1 MNKTIYKLSKHR
13 GNNMDYND
21 IATQFFKNLEEEETI
36 KNTPNKD
43 ILIKSLQKLINDEKI
58 SVKKIEKI
66 IYEGFDESEN

>member
-1 MNKTIYKLSKHR
+1 
-13 GNNMDYND
+13 MDYND